1 MQRHSRHP
9 GPQDRSQNPS
19 ALSTA
24 QQDAADSSNR
34 AQNAFLRSRL
44 GQPVALHLLLS
55 DIVLEGTLL
64 AYDDYTILVQAA
76 LDDGEREVLCFKHA
90 IAFVR

>member
-1 MQRHSRHP
+1 MQRHSRNP
-9 GPQDRSQNPS
+9 GPEDGSQTPS
-19 ALSTA
+19 ASPTA
-24 QQDAADSSNR
+24 QKDAADSSNR
-34 AQNAFLRSRL
+34 TQNAFLRSRL
-44 GQPVALHLLLS
+44 GQPVALHLLLP

-64 AYDDYTILVQAA
+64 AYDDYTILVQAV